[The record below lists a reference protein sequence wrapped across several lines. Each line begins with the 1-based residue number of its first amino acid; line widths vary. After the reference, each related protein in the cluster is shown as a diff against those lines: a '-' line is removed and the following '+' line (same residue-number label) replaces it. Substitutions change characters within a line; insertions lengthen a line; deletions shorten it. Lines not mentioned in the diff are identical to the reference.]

1 VLPITQGLLV
11 PPATCAFAE
20 HVCRQKAT
28 SPPNYGPR
36 QAAYD
41 LKKFRG
47 KELVRLVGK
56 SRRYEA
62 TPDGLRTISA
72 LMVLRE
78 RVLEPLTRG
87 IVNLEPTQPGVNP
100 TSLDQRY
107 QSMREQMHEVF
118 RELGLAA

>member
-1 VLPITQGLLV
+1 M